1 MPSDGGFERRLVKQ
15 LNSNKENSYKYH
27 AYRRKESRFS
37 SQDIDVLIDSDKDQY
52 YAGVECKSKKIDDSK
67 DATSEAKLYFSQSF
81 NENKDGKHQIP
92 RITEFLKKTGRH
104 GYLAIAYR
112 RGRGKKV
119 LEYALDWMYVQKL
132 YEQDKSG
139 IPKELVE
146 KYGTRIDQD
155 PTQIFENTIT
165 STVEK

>member
-1 MPSDGGFERRLVKQ
+1 MAGDGGFERRLVNQ
-15 LNSNKENSYKYH
+15 LNENKKEKTQYH
-27 AYRRKESRFS
+27 AYRRKQHRFS
-37 SQDIDVLIDSDKDQY
+37 SQDIDLLVDSDNSQY
-52 YAGVECKSKKIDDSK
+52 YLGIECKSKQIDYKK

-146 KYGTRIDQD
+146 KYGTQIDED

-165 STVEK
+165 STIEK